1 MTRPAPQPSSP
12 RLTVLAGP
20 TAVGKGT
27 LVAELRR
34 RHPDLFVSVSAT
46 TRAPRPDEVDG
57 ADYHFVSDAEFDD
70 LVGGG
75 QMLEW
80 ALVHG
85 THRYGTPR
93 GPVQAQLD
101 AGRPALLEIDL
112 AGARQ
117 VRQSMPT
124 AQLVFVMPPSWD
136 ELVARLV
143 GRGTEDAGEQRRR
156 LLTARAEM
164 DAAREFDH
172 IIVNDTVARATDEL
186 ENLLGLK
193 G

>member
-93 GPVQAQLD
+93 APVQAQLD

>member
-1 MTRPAPQPSSP
+1 MTRPAPQPSS
-12 RLTVLAGP
+12 RLTVIAGP

-27 LVAELRR
+27 LVAELHR
-34 RHPDLFVSVSAT
+34 RHPGLFVSVSAT
-46 TRAPRPDEVDG
+46 TRAPRPGEVDG
-57 ADYHFVSDAEFDD
+57 MDYHFVSDAEFDR
-70 LVGGG
+70 LVSSG

-85 THRYGTPR
+85 AHRYGTPR

-117 VRQSMPT
+117 VRRSMP
-124 AQLVFVMPPSWD
+124 S
-136 ELVARLV
+136 ARLA
-143 GRGTEDAGEQRRR
+143 GRGTEDAAEQERR
-156 LLTARAEM
+156 LVTARAEM
-164 DAAREFDH
+164 DAAGEFDH
-172 IIVNDTVARATDEL
+172 IIVNDTVVRATDEL
-186 ENLLGLK
+186 ERLLGLS

>member
-1 MTRPAPQPSSP
+1 MTPPAPQPSS
-12 RLTVLAGP
+12 RLPVIAGP

-27 LVAELRR
+27 LVAELHR
-34 RHPDLFVSVSAT
+34 RHPGLFVSVSAT
-46 TRAPRPDEVDG
+46 TRAPRPGEVDG
-57 ADYHFVSDAEFDD
+57 MDYHFVSDAEFDR
-70 LVGGG
+70 LVSSG

-85 THRYGTPR
+85 AHRYGTPR

-117 VRQSMPT
+117 VRRSMPS

-136 ELVARLV
+136 ELVARLA
-143 GRGTEDAGEQRRR
+143 GRGTEDAAEQERR
-156 LLTARAEM
+156 LVTARAEM
-164 DAAREFDH
+164 DAAGEFDH
-172 IIVNDTVARATDEL
+172 IIVNDTVVRATDEL
-186 ENLLGLK
+186 ERLLGLS

>member
-1 MTRPAPQPSSP
+1 MT
-12 RLTVLAGP
+12 VIAGP

-27 LVAELRR
+27 LVAELHR
-34 RHPDLFVSVSAT
+34 RHPGLFVSVSAT
-46 TRAPRPDEVDG
+46 TRAPRPGEVDG
-57 ADYHFVSDAEFDD
+57 MDYHFVSDAEFDR
-70 LVGGG
+70 LVSSG

-85 THRYGTPR
+85 AHRYGTPR

-117 VRQSMPT
+117 VRRSMPS

-136 ELVARLV
+136 ELVARLA
-143 GRGTEDAGEQRRR
+143 GRGTEDAAEQERR
-156 LLTARAEM
+156 LVTARAEM
-164 DAAREFDH
+164 DAAGEFDH
-172 IIVNDTVARATDEL
+172 IIVNDTVVRATDEL
-186 ENLLGLK
+186 ERLLGLS